1 MNKVN
6 THSLSFMVSIKD
18 DIQSHFENTFI
29 PNLAKEC
36 EVSFINYNNE
46 IRKELNQIYA
56 DLAMTI
62 VLKIINK
69 DNQSGENDAEI

>member
-6 THSLSFMVSIKD
+6 THTLSFLVSTRD
-18 DIQSHFENTFI
+18 DIKNHFENNFI
-29 PNLAKEC
+29 PKLAKEC
-36 EVSFINYNNE
+36 EVSLVNYDSE

-62 VLKIINK
+62 VLKIINNDEK
-69 DNQSGENDAEI
+69 LGE